1 MPSESSSPYKLH
13 RPAKPGVRRSRRDSS
28 PDSIIFTPESNLS
41 LFSSASVSVDRC
53 STTSDAHDRDS
64 LVSGPSLERDQRVG
78 SSSCKDLD
86 LDKRGTGWKNSRNA
100 RKNSNKVKAW
110 KEEFEVNKDDESQNL
125 DDSARSSF
133 SVALRECQERRSR
146 SEALAKKLD
155 YQRTTSLD
163 LSNVV
168 SSSPR
173 VVNVKR
179 TSVSTNKSSVFPSPG
194 TPTYLHNMQK
204 GWSSE
209 RVPLRSNGGR
219 SPPNAGFLPLYSGRT
234 VPSKWE
240 DAERWIVSPLAREGS
255 ARTSFGASHERR
267 PKAKSGP
274 LGPPGFAYY
283 SLYSPAVPMVHSGN
297 MGCLTASSPFSA
309 GVLPDTVSSRGSTAS
324 AFPQRIDPCMARS
337 VSIHGCS
344 ETLPRSSQ
352 DDIHESIKDAA
363 TDAQA
368 VSRRDMAT
376 QMSPEGSICLSPER
390 QCSFSPSSPSA
401 RPVSELLNARSNRA
415 EVKDLQVDEK
425 VTVTRWSK
433 KHRGLYYGNSSK
445 MQDHLNGKARDPQ
458 GLTCSAKTE
467 EASIISWENLQKAK
481 AEAAIRKLEM
491 KLEKKRSSSMEKIM
505 RKVKSAEKKAEE
517 MRRSALDNKV
527 STASHGKT
535 SSFKRS
541 GKKKMPSLSGCFTCH
556 AF

>member
-1 MPSESSSPYKLH
+1 MPSELSYKVH
-13 RPAKPGVRRSRRDSS
+13 RPAKSGVCRRDSS

-53 STTSDAHDRDS
+53 SSTSDAHDRDS
-64 LVSGPSLERDQRVG
+64 LISAPSLERDQRV

-86 LDKRGTGWKNSRNA
+86 LDKRGTGWKNSCNS
-100 RKNSNKVKAW
+100 RKSNKVKAAW

-125 DDSARSSF
+125 DSARSSF

-155 YQRTTSLD
+155 YQRTVSLD
-163 LSNVV
+163 LSNVT

-179 TSVSTNKSSVFPSPG
+179 ASVSTNKSSVFPSPG
-194 TPTYLHNMQK
+194 TPTYLHSMQK

-219 SPPNAGFLPLYSGRT
+219 SPPNAGILPLYSGRT

-240 DAERWIVSPLAREGS
+240 DAERWIVSPLAKEG
-255 ARTSFGASHERR
+255 ATRTSFGASHERR

-274 LGPPGFAYY
+274 LGPAGFAYY
-283 SLYSPAVPMVHSGN
+283 SLYSPAVPMVHGGN
-297 MGCLTASSPFSA
+297 MGFLTASSPFSA
-309 GVLPDTVSSRGSTAS
+309 GVLPETVSSRGSTTT
-324 AFPQRIDPCMARS
+324 AFPQRTDPCMARS
-337 VSIHGCS
+337 VSMHGCS
-344 ETLPRSSQ
+344 ETLAPSSQ

-363 TDAQA
+363 TDPQA

-376 QMSPEGSICLSPER
+376 QMSPEGSIRFSPDR

-401 RPVSELLNARSNRA
+401 LPISELLNAHSNRA
-415 EVKDLQVDEK
+415 EVKDLKVDEK

-433 KHRGLYYGNSSK
+433 KHRGLYHGNGSK
-445 MQDHLNGKARDPQ
+445 MRDHLHGKARDPQ
-458 GLTCSAKTE
+458 DFTCAKTK
-467 EASIISWENLQKAK
+467 EARIISWENLQKAK

-505 RKVKSAEKKAEE
+505 RKVKSAEKRAEE
-517 MRRSALDNKV
+517 MRRSVVDNRV
-527 STASHGKT
+527 SNASHGKA
-535 SSFKRS
+535 SSFKRC
-541 GKKKMPSLSGCFTCH
+541 GKKKLPSLSGCFTCH
-556 AF
+556 VF

>member
-1 MPSESSSPYKLH
+1 MPSESSYKVH
-13 RPAKPGVRRSRRDSS
+13 RPAKSGGSRRDSS

-53 STTSDAHDRDS
+53 SSTSDAHDRDDS
-64 LVSGPSLERDQRVG
+64 LISGPSLERDQRV

-86 LDKRGTGWKNSRNA
+86 LDKRGTGWKNSCNS
-100 RKNSNKVKAW
+100 RKSNKVKAAW
-110 KEEFEVNKDDESQNL
+110 KEEFEVKKDDESQNL
-125 DDSARSSF
+125 DSARSSF

-155 YQRTTSLD
+155 YQRTVSLD
-163 LSNVV
+163 LSNVT
-168 SSSPR
+168 STSPR

-179 TSVSTNKSSVFPSPG
+179 ASVSTNKSSVFPSPG
-194 TPTYLHNMQK
+194 TPTYLHSMQK

-240 DAERWIVSPLAREGS
+240 DAERWIVSPLAKEGA

-283 SLYSPAVPMVHSGN
+283 SLYSPAVPMVHGGN
-297 MGCLTASSPFSA
+297 MGGLTASSPFSA
-309 GVLPDTVSSRGSTAS
+309 GVLPETVSSRGSTTA

-344 ETLPRSSQ
+344 ETLASSSQ
-352 DDIHESIKDAA
+352 DDIHESMKDAA

-376 QMSPEGSICLSPER
+376 QMSPEGSIRFSPER

-401 RPVSELLNARSNRA
+401 LPISELLNAHSNRA

-433 KHRGLYYGNSSK
+433 KHRGLYHGNGSK
-445 MQDHLNGKARDPQ
+445 MRDHVHGKATNHED
-458 GLTCSAKTE
+458 LTCATE
-467 EASIISWENLQKAK
+467 EARIISWENLQKAK

-505 RKVKSAEKKAEE
+505 RKVKSAEKRAEE
-517 MRRSALDNKV
+517 MRRSVLDNRV
-527 STASHGKT
+527 STASHGKA

-541 GKKKMPSLSGCFTCH
+541 GKKKIPSLSGCFTCH
-556 AF
+556 VF

>member
-1 MPSESSSPYKLH
+1 MPSESSYKVH
-13 RPAKPGVRRSRRDSS
+13 RPAKPGGSRRDSS

-53 STTSDAHDRDS
+53 SSTSDAHDRDS
-64 LVSGPSLERDQRVG
+64 LVSGPSLERDQRV

-86 LDKRGTGWKNSRNA
+86 LDKRGTGWKNSRNS
-100 RKNSNKVKAW
+100 RKSNKVKAW
-110 KEEFEVNKDDESQNL
+110 KEEFEVKKDDESQNL
-125 DDSARSSF
+125 DSARSSF

-146 SEALAKKLD
+146 CEALAKKLD
-155 YQRTTSLD
+155 YQRTASLD
-163 LSNVV
+163 LSNVI

-194 TPTYLHNMQK
+194 TPTYLQSMQK

-219 SPPNAGFLPLYSGRT
+219 SPPNAGFLPLYSGKT
-234 VPSKWE
+234 IPSKWE
-240 DAERWIVSPLAREGS
+240 DAERWIVSPLTKEGA

-283 SLYSPAVPMVHSGN
+283 SLYSPAVPMVHGGN

-309 GVLPDTVSSRGSTAS
+309 GVLPETVSSRGSTAS

-337 VSIHGCS
+337 ISIHGCS
-344 ETLPRSSQ
+344 EVLAPSSQ
-352 DDIHESIKDAA
+352 DGIHESIKDAA

-376 QMSPEGSICLSPER
+376 QMSPEGSIRLSPER

-401 RPVSELLNARSNRA
+401 RPVSELLNGHSNQA

-433 KHRGLYYGNSSK
+433 THRGLYHGNSSK
-445 MQDHLNGKARDPQ
+445 MRDHLNGKARDPQ
-458 GLTCSAKTE
+458 GLTCVKTA

-517 MRRSALDNKV
+517 MRRSVLDNKA
-527 STASHGKT
+527 TTTSHGKA

-541 GKKKMPSLSGCFTCH
+541 GKKKMASLSGCFTCH

>member
-1 MPSESSSPYKLH
+1 MPSESSYKVN
-13 RPAKPGVRRSRRDSS
+13 RPAKPGGSRRDSS
-28 PDSIIFTPESNLS
+28 PDSIIFTPEYSLS

-53 STTSDAHDRDS
+53 SSTSDVHDRDS
-64 LVSGPSLERDQRVG
+64 LVSGPSLERDQRV

-86 LDKRGTGWKNSRNA
+86 LDKRGTGWKNSRNS
-100 RKNSNKVKAW
+100 RKSNKVKAW
-110 KEEFEVNKDDESQNL
+110 KEEFEVKKDDESQNL
-125 DDSARSSF
+125 DSARSSF

-155 YQRTTSLD
+155 YQRTASLD
-163 LSNVV
+163 LSNVI

-194 TPTYLHNMQK
+194 TPTYLHSIQK

-240 DAERWIVSPLAREGS
+240 DAERWIVSPLTKDGA

-283 SLYSPAVPMVHSGN
+283 SLYSPAVPMVHGGN

-309 GVLPDTVSSRGSTAS
+309 GVLPETVSSRGSTAS

-337 VSIHGCS
+337 ISIHGCT
-344 ETLPRSSQ
+344 EGLAPSSQ

-376 QMSPEGSICLSPER
+376 QMSPEGSIRLSPER

-401 RPVSELLNARSNRA
+401 RPVSELLNGHSNQA

-433 KHRGLYYGNSSK
+433 THRGLYHGNSSK
-445 MQDHLNGKARDPQ
+445 MRDHLNGKARDPQ
-458 GLTCSAKTE
+458 GLTCVKTA

-491 KLEKKRSSSMEKIM
+491 NLEKKRSSSMEKIM

-517 MRRSALDNKV
+517 MRRSVLDNKA
-527 STASHGKT
+527 TTTSHGKA

-541 GKKKMPSLSGCFTCH
+541 GKKKMASLSGCFTCH

>member
-1 MPSESSSPYKLH
+1 LSRKEITSDKNSPKDINY
-13 RPAKPGVRRSRRDSS
+13 
-28 PDSIIFTPESNLS
+28 FLS
-41 LFSSASVSVDRC
+41 LFS
-53 STTSDAHDRDS
+53 
-64 LVSGPSLERDQRVG
+64 
-78 SSSCKDLD
+78 
-86 LDKRGTGWKNSRNA
+86 TGKA
-100 RKNSNKVKAW
+100 AW
-110 KEEFEVNKDDESQNL
+110 KEEFEVKKDDESQNL
-125 DDSARSSF
+125 DSARSSF

-155 YQRTTSLD
+155 YQRTVSLD
-163 LSNVV
+163 LSNVT
-168 SSSPR
+168 STSPR

-179 TSVSTNKSSVFPSPG
+179 ASVSTNKSSVFPSPG
-194 TPTYLHNMQK
+194 TPTYLHSMQK

-240 DAERWIVSPLAREGS
+240 DAERWIVSPLAKEGA

-283 SLYSPAVPMVHSGN
+283 SLYSPAVPMVHGGN
-297 MGCLTASSPFSA
+297 MGGLTASSPFSA
-309 GVLPDTVSSRGSTAS
+309 GVLPETVSSRGSTTA
-324 AFPQRIDPCMARS
+324 AFPQRIDPSMARS

-344 ETLPRSSQ
+344 ETLASSSQ
-352 DDIHESIKDAA
+352 DDIHESMKDAA

-376 QMSPEGSICLSPER
+376 QMSPEGSIRFSPER
-390 QCSFSPSSPSA
+390 QCSFSPSSPS
-401 RPVSELLNARSNRA
+401 PLPISELLNAHSNRA

-433 KHRGLYYGNSSK
+433 KHRGLYHGNGSK
-445 MQDHLNGKARDPQ
+445 MRDHVHGKATNHED
-458 GLTCSAKTE
+458 LTCATE
-467 EASIISWENLQKAK
+467 EARIISWENLQKAK

-505 RKVKSAEKKAEE
+505 RKVKSAEKRAEE
-517 MRRSALDNKV
+517 MRRSVLDNRV
-527 STASHGKT
+527 STASHGKA

-541 GKKKMPSLSGCFTCH
+541 GKKKIPSLSGCFTCH
-556 AF
+556 VF

>member
-1 MPSESSSPYKLH
+1 MPSESSYKVH
-13 RPAKPGVRRSRRDSS
+13 RPAKSGGSRRDSS

-53 STTSDAHDRDS
+53 SSTSDAHDRDDS
-64 LVSGPSLERDQRVG
+64 LISGPSLERDQRV

-86 LDKRGTGWKNSRNA
+86 LDKRGTGWKNSCNS
-100 RKNSNKVKAW
+100 RKSNKVKAW
-110 KEEFEVNKDDESQNL
+110 KEEFEVKKDDESQNL
-125 DDSARSSF
+125 DSARSSF

-155 YQRTTSLD
+155 YQRTVSLD
-163 LSNVV
+163 LSNVT
-168 SSSPR
+168 STSPR

-179 TSVSTNKSSVFPSPG
+179 ASVSTNKSSVFPSPG
-194 TPTYLHNMQK
+194 TPTYLHSMQK

-240 DAERWIVSPLAREGS
+240 DAERWIVSPLAKEGA

-283 SLYSPAVPMVHSGN
+283 SLYSPAVPMVHGGN
-297 MGCLTASSPFSA
+297 MGGLTASSPFSA
-309 GVLPDTVSSRGSTAS
+309 GVLPETVSSRGSTTA
-324 AFPQRIDPCMARS
+324 AFPQRIDPSMARS

-344 ETLPRSSQ
+344 ETLASSSQ
-352 DDIHESIKDAA
+352 DDIHESMKDAA

-376 QMSPEGSICLSPER
+376 QMSPEGSIRFSPER
-390 QCSFSPSSPSA
+390 QCSFSPSSPS
-401 RPVSELLNARSNRA
+401 PLPISELLNAHSNRA

-433 KHRGLYYGNSSK
+433 KHRGLYHGNGSK
-445 MQDHLNGKARDPQ
+445 MRDHVHGKATNHED
-458 GLTCSAKTE
+458 LTCATE
-467 EASIISWENLQKAK
+467 EARIISWENLQKAK

-505 RKVKSAEKKAEE
+505 RKVKSAEKRAEE
-517 MRRSALDNKV
+517 MRRSVLDNRV
-527 STASHGKT
+527 STASHGKA

-541 GKKKMPSLSGCFTCH
+541 GKKKIPSLSGCFTCH
-556 AF
+556 VF

>member
-1 MPSESSSPYKLH
+1 MPSESSYKVN
-13 RPAKPGVRRSRRDSS
+13 RPAKPGGSRRDSS
-28 PDSIIFTPESNLS
+28 PDSIIFTPEYSLS

-53 STTSDAHDRDS
+53 SSTSDVHDRDS
-64 LVSGPSLERDQRVG
+64 LVSGPSLERDQRV

-86 LDKRGTGWKNSRNA
+86 LDKRGTGWKNSRNS
-100 RKNSNKVKAW
+100 RKSNKVKAAW
-110 KEEFEVNKDDESQNL
+110 KEEFEVKKDDESQNL
-125 DDSARSSF
+125 DSARSSF

-155 YQRTTSLD
+155 YQRTASLD
-163 LSNVV
+163 LSNVI

-194 TPTYLHNMQK
+194 TPTYLHSIQK

-240 DAERWIVSPLAREGS
+240 DAERWIVSPLTKDGA

-283 SLYSPAVPMVHSGN
+283 SLYSPAVPMVHGGN

-309 GVLPDTVSSRGSTAS
+309 GVLPETVSSRGSTAS

-337 VSIHGCS
+337 ISIHGCT
-344 ETLPRSSQ
+344 EGLAPSSQ

-376 QMSPEGSICLSPER
+376 QMSPEGSIRLSPER

-401 RPVSELLNARSNRA
+401 RPVSELLNGHSNQA

-433 KHRGLYYGNSSK
+433 THRGLYHGNSSK
-445 MQDHLNGKARDPQ
+445 MRDHLNGKARDPQ
-458 GLTCSAKTE
+458 GLTCVKTA

-491 KLEKKRSSSMEKIM
+491 NLEKKRSSSMEKIM

-517 MRRSALDNKV
+517 MRRSVLDNKA
-527 STASHGKT
+527 TTTSHGKA

-541 GKKKMPSLSGCFTCH
+541 GKKKMASLSGCFTCH